1 MADVPINIVNLNVPF
16 EDEPGAG
23 DPTPAIN
30 MGPMLEAVRNIGQ
43 AVTQINGNIRAIL
56 ETLRTIARSG
66 GRGAGGG
73 GGGGRRGGASA
84 GGEDDPIRQMR
95 EAQRQRLY
103 MARRG
108 ISLAMTGEEVA
119 MHRGDVLPPTGSE
132 GFYGSFFSVIDRN
145 AAATSRQAAQG
156 IREAQ
161 REEQARQREQRRQEA
176 REQRESLRAAQ
187 RRMTSGQAN
196 RIDELRRMVGSRTGL
211 NYTDEELSLLSGQ
224 ASPSGLPGTRA
235 FSRSLH
241 SLNARAAV
249 HGPALPPPPGVPAP
263 ATPQNPLAA
272 VMGVFNTVRSIL
284 GIIGKIGAVIGLVT
298 LIAKILSKMSQATER
313 QRENL
318 SRIDPVYATME
329 ANLMIS
335 RLRADIQVAG
345 DPKLRTAQQNF
356 TNIQMARAQ
365 AQVPLRIAGGIFAAS
380 AGAVYESFMLASEMQ
395 IGGLIRGDAKGYLM
409 GSALAGISIMQ
420 TSPLAQVFFGPLM
433 QQLQA
438 AIVSQT
444 TAQARA
450 TTNGLFMDDFER
462 LSASRATG
470 RGYWR
475 RDRPYQ
481 PGVGVSVNAS
491 NWWR

>member
-23 DPTPAIN
+23 DPAPAVN

-43 AVTQINGNIRAIL
+43 SVTQINGNIRAIL

-66 GRGAGGG
+66 IRG
-73 GGGGRRGGASA
+73 GGGGRRGGGRGAAA
-84 GGEDDPIRQMR
+84 GGEDDPIRQLR

-108 ISLAMTGEEVA
+108 ISLAMSEEEVS

-145 AAATSRQAAQG
+145 AAAMSRQAAQG

-187 RRMTSGQAN
+187 RRMTNAQAN

-235 FSRSLH
+235 FARSLH

-249 HGPALPPPPGVPAP
+249 HGPALPPTPPPLPMPA
-263 ATPQNPLAA
+263 APQNPLAA

-284 GIIGKIGAVIGLVT
+284 AVIGRISAVLGLVT
-298 LIAKILSKMSQATER
+298 LIAKILGKMSQVTER

-318 SRIDPVYATME
+318 SRIDPVYSMME

-335 RLRADIQVAG
+335 RLRADIAVAQN
-345 DPKLRTAQQNF
+345 PMLRAQMQTF
-356 TNIQMARAQ
+356 TNVQMARAQ
-365 AQVPLRIAGGIFAAS
+365 AQIPLRIAGGAISTAMGTMYEQYMLS
-380 AGAVYESFMLASEMQ
+380 MELVAGGIMTGNVTSWMQ
-395 IGGLIRGDAKGYLM
+395 GQ
-409 GSALAGISIMQ
+409 ALAGITLLRSSVIGALFGSTLQ
-420 TSPLAQVFFGPLM
+420 NAQANILAQITGN
-433 QQLQA
+433 
-438 AIVSQT
+438 
-444 TAQARA
+444 ARA
-450 TTNGLFMDDFER
+450 TTNGLFMADFER
-462 LSASRATG
+462 LTG
-470 RGYWR
+470 GGGNAGGTWR
-475 RDRPYQ
+475 RDRAY
-481 PGVGVSVNAS
+481 GRNRNAA

>member
-66 GRGAGGG
+66 VRGG
-73 GGGGRRGGASA
+73 GGGGRRGGGRGASA
-84 GGEDDPIRQMR
+84 GGEDDPIRKMR
-95 EAQRQRLY
+95 ETQRQRLY

-145 AAATSRQAAQG
+145 AAATSRQEAQG
-156 IREAQ
+156 IRKAQ

-318 SRIDPVYATME
+318 SRIDPVYAMME

-335 RLRADIQVAG
+335 RLRADIAVAK
-345 DPKLRTAQQNF
+345 DPALRTNMQHF
-356 TNIQMARAQ
+356 TNAQIARSQ
-365 AQVPLRIAGGIFAAS
+365 AQIPLRIASGQISSAFGTAYEEGMLGIELVLGG
-380 AGAVYESFMLASEMQ
+380 MLTGNSRN
-395 IGGLIRGDAKGYLM
+395 IGLG
-409 GSALAGISIMQ
+409 AGIMSLTAAQFSGGGGMFSLFQMFKSI
-420 TSPLAQVFFGPLM
+420 LVGQV
-433 QQLQA
+433 
-438 AIVSQT
+438 
-444 TAQARA
+444 TAQSRA

-462 LSASRATG
+462 LSGPG
-470 RGYWR
+470 RGANWI
-475 RDRPYQ
+475 RDKAYTGNR
-481 PGVGVSVNAS
+481 NAA